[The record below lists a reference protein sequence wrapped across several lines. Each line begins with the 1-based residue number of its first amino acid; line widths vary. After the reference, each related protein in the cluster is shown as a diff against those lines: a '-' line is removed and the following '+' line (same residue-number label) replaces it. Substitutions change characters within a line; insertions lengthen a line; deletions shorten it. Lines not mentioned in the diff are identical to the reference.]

1 VRHPAHYTPDLLAR
15 AQRHLVAKAVAEYT
29 HERLLAPE
37 RDPADGDGWRL
48 TSPDGSSVLTFRAEV
63 LPLEHWLVDEASL
76 VRTVDGEPADLD
88 VQAFVVEHAAALGVP
103 PRMQPLYVE
112 ELAATLAAA
121 CWKFAHRTET
131 AAQLV
136 DADLQ
141 TIEAAMTEGHPGFV
155 ANNGRIGFSPDDHAT
170 YAPEAGPDVHLLWL
184 AARRSGARLSLGAGL
199 TESRLYDGE
208 LDQATRASFTRV
220 LADRGLDPA
229 DYLWLP
235 LHPWQWRKVAI
246 TFAPDLARE
255 DLVLLGEGP
264 DTYRPQQ
271 SIRTFFNVSRP
282 DRDYVKTALSVQNM
296 GFVRGLSPAYMEATP
311 AINDWVAELVES
323 DPELKGCGFT
333 VLREHAAIGW
343 TGDVYHRVTER
354 SPQRKMLAALWR
366 ESPAG
371 VAGPGE
377 RLATMT
383 SLVHRDAAGASVVG
397 ALVDASGLTPTDWVG
412 RYLEA
417 YVRPLVH
424 CLLAHELAFMPHG
437 ENLILVLRDHVVD
450 RVVMKDIGEE
460 VMVMDG
466 RPVPEGV
473 DRVSAEV
480 EMDVRALSLHTD
492 VMDGFLR
499 HLAGILHADG
509 LMDAETFWALVADVV
524 DRHAADHPELAGAAA
539 RYDLRRPTFR
549 HSCLNRLQ
557 LRNTLQM
564 VDLADQ
570 AGSLAYAGEIENP
583 IGHVTAGR
591 GASDAVTADRGASD
605 AVTAG

>member
-1 VRHPAHYTPDLLAR
+1 MRHPAHYTPDLLAR

-29 HERLLAPE
+29 HERLLSPV
-37 RDPADGDGWRL
+37 PDGDDWRL
-48 TSPDGSSVLTFRAEV
+48 TSPDGRSVLRFRAEV

-76 VRTVDGEPADLD
+76 ARTVDGEPAELD
-88 VQAFVVEHAAALGVP
+88 VQAFVVEHAEALGIP

-121 CWKFAHRTET
+121 CWKLAHRTET
-131 AAQLV
+131 AAELV

-155 ANNGRIGFSPDDHAT
+155 ANNGRIGFSPDDHAAF
-170 YAPEAGPDVHLLWL
+170 APEAGPDVHLLWL

-199 TESRLYDGE
+199 TEARLYDAE
-208 LDQATRASFTRV
+208 LDQATRAAFSRV
-220 LADRGLDPA
+220 LSDRGLDPA

-271 SIRTFFNVSRP
+271 SIRTFYNVSRP

-296 GFVRGLSPAYMEATP
+296 GFVRGLSPAYMAATP
-311 AINDWVAELVES
+311 AINDWVAQLVES

-343 TGDVYHRVTER
+343 TGDVYHHVEER

-371 VAGPGE
+371 VAGSGE

-383 SLVHRDAAGASVVG
+383 SLVHRDAAGDSVVA
-397 ALVDASGLTPTDWVG
+397 ALIRASGLAPADWVG

-437 ENLILVLRDHVVD
+437 ENLVLVLRDHVVD
-450 RVVMKDIGEE
+450 RVVIKDIGEE
-460 VMVMDG
+460 VLVMDG

-509 LMDAETFWALVADVV
+509 LLDAGSFWGLVAEVV
-524 DRHAADHPELAGAAA
+524 DRHAADHPELAAAAA
-539 RYDLRRPTFR
+539 RYDLRRSTFR

-570 AGSLAYAGEIENP
+570 AGSLAYAGQIENP
-583 IGHVTAGR
+583 IAQPATRHESSA
-591 GASDAVTADRGASD
+591 
-605 AVTAG
+605 

>member
-1 VRHPAHYTPDLLAR
+1 MTHPAHPAHYAPDLLAA

-37 RDPADGDGWRL
+37 HDPAGGTDGWRL
-48 TSPDGSSVLTFRAEV
+48 ASPDGRSVLTFRAEV
-63 LPLEHWLVDEASL
+63 LPLEHWLVDESSL
-76 VRTVDGEPADLD
+76 VRTVDGAPADLD
-88 VQAFVVEHAAALGVP
+88 AQAFVVEHAEALGIP
-103 PRMQPLYVE
+103 PRMQPLYLE

-121 CWKFAHRTET
+121 CWKLAHRTES
-131 AAQLV
+131 AADLAH
-136 DADLQ
+136 ADLQ
-141 TIEAAMTEGHPGFV
+141 TVEAAMTEGHPGFV
-155 ANNGRIGFSPDDHAT
+155 ANNGRIGFSPDDHAA

-184 AARRSGARLSLGAGL
+184 AARRTGARLSLGRGL
-199 TESRLYDGE
+199 TETGLYDAE
-208 LDQATRASFTRV
+208 LDQATRARFTRV
-220 LADRGLDPA
+220 LADRGLDA
-229 DYLWLP
+229 SDYLWLP

-264 DTYRPQQ
+264 DAYRPQQ
-271 SIRTFFNVSRP
+271 SIRTFYNLTHRG
-282 DRDYVKTALSVQNM
+282 RHYVKTALSVQNM

-311 AINDWVAELVES
+311 AINDWVADVVAG
-323 DPELKGCGFT
+323 DPELKACGFT
-333 VLREHAAIGW
+333 VLREVAAVGW
-343 TGDVYHRVTER
+343 TGDVYHHVEER

-366 ESPAG
+366 ESPDG
-371 VAGPGE
+371 LVGPGE
-377 RLATMT
+377 RLASMT
-383 SLVHRDAAGASVVG
+383 SLVHRDAAGASLVG
-397 ALVDASGLTPTDWVG
+397 ALVAASGLDAAAWVR

-437 ENLILVLRDHVVD
+437 ENLILVLRDGVVD

-466 RPVPEGV
+466 RPLPAGV
-473 DRVSAEV
+473 DRVSDAIEQ
-480 EMDVRALSLHTD
+480 DVRSLALHTD

-499 HLAGILHADG
+499 HLAGILHADD
-509 LMDAETFWALVADVV
+509 LLDAADFWALVGEVV
-524 DRHAADHPELAGAAA
+524 DRHAADHPELAEAAA

-557 LRNTLQM
+557 LLNTLQM

-570 AGSLAYAGEIENP
+570 AGSLAYAGEIESP
-583 IGHVTAGR
+583 IGRDAVGGR
-591 GASDAVTADRGASD
+591 GASR
-605 AVTAG
+605 